1 MTSQIIC
8 PDQIFSLLWVLLQVN
23 TDSFT
28 NSRFLRDRAEN
39 KGIISEMFLLISL
52 WYIHLIEIIDGYH
65 ASNPCSFHE
74 YHNFYRQQLLWSQQL
89 FYLTV
94 LLSKQVYFDLDF
106 SFSFNLPLVKIETRL
121 FNINACNWQ
130 ESKQTLVK

>member
-8 PDQIFSLLWVLLQVN
+8 PDQIFSLLWVLLQAN

-74 YHNFYRQQLLWSQQL
+74 YHNFSWQQLLWSQRL

-130 ESKQTLVK
+130 ESKQTLV